1 MLLLAYDTETTG
13 IARGHDYTNPDNPH
27 LAALTAVMFDD
38 EARRIISS
46 INLMVEPDNWIMPAE
61 AGDVNGLTTDYLK
74 ALGLPVET
82 VLSTFLGLAGSADLL
97 IAHNCA
103 FDQKIISSAVYRD
116 YSKTNEEKAHEL
128 VLAWQQKPTYCTMEK
143 SKPIVQ
149 AKTKNGRLKY
159 PKLSEAYEF
168 FFNRPLDNAHS
179 ANADTIAVLE
189 IYTAL
194 QNHGEVSL

>member
-27 LAALTAVMFDD
+27 LAALTGILFDN
-38 EARRIISS
+38 EVNRIVSS
-46 INLMVEPDNWIMPAE
+46 INVMIEPTNWLMPPE
-61 AGDVNGLTTDYLK
+61 AGAVNGLTT
-74 ALGLPVET
+74 ET
-82 VLSTFLGLAGSADLL
+82 LSTLGIPLEAALVPFLRLADSADLL

-103 FDQKIISSAVYRD
+103 FDQKIISAAIYRNYWKSD
-116 YSKTNEEKAHEL
+116 EDLAHNL
-128 VLAWQQKPTYCTMEK
+128 VLLWQQKKQYCTMEA

-149 AKTKNGRLKY
+149 AKNKRGALKY

-194 QNHGEVSL
+194 QSHGEVSL